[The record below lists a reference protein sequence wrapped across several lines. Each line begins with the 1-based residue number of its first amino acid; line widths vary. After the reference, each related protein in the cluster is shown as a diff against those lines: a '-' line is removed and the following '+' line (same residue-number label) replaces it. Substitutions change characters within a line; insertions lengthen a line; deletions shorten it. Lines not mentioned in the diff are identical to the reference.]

1 MGSQRVGHDCVTELM
16 SDEGL
21 ISEIYKEFMQPS
33 SQKAN
38 NPIKTWSEGLNRH
51 FSKEDPDG
59 QQARKKMFNITNHHG
74 KGNQS

>member
-51 FSKEDPDG
+51 FSKEDIAG
-59 QQARKKMFNITNHHG
+59 KWAHEKIFNMAN
-74 KGNQS
+74 